1 MMKKMSRF
9 IPSKKEDTAKLLLR
23 LPMTLNEKIEYVKRQ
38 TKRSKNEI
46 VVTIL
51 KTALETVEAPQEE
64 SKQESI

>member
-1 MMKKMSRF
+1 MKKMSRF